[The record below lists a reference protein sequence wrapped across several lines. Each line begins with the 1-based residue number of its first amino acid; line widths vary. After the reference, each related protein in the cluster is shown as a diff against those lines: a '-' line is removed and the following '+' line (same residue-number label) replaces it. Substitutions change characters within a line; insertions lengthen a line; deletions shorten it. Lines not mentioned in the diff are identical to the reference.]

1 MIIGLTQRTLE
12 KLSFRYY
19 LKNPKRTPQENWNLA
34 EKLLQKLR
42 KRYKIE
48 VFRG

>member
-12 KLSFRYY
+12 KLAFRYH
-19 LKNPKRTPQENWNLA
+19 LKNPERTSQENWDLA
-34 EKLLQKLR
+34 CKLLEKLR
-42 KRYKIE
+42 KRYKIN